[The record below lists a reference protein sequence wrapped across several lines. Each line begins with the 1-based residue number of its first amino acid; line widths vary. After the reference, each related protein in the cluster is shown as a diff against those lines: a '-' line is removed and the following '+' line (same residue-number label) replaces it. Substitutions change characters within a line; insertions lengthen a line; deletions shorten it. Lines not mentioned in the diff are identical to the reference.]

1 MKVDDFVSRLLQ
13 NFSIALT
20 ETEKGEAK
28 AQTCDIA

>member
-1 MKVDDFVSRLLQ
+1 LLQ